1 MNPWMNNKEQ
11 DKEDYPPH
19 IPVVKS
25 KSDSSKSDQVCVRH
39 KNLLSSRPKGTNFL
53 FLLIYLNKLKLS
65 SRNKNLARE
74 R

>member
-25 KSDSSKSDQVCVRH
+25 KNSDSSKSDQVCVKTVR
-39 KNLLSSRPKGTNFL
+39 SE
-53 FLLIYLNKLKLS
+53 
-65 SRNKNLARE
+65 A
-74 R
+74 